1 MVRRTAAQTDSGTI
15 YYLQTSTPHL
25 YDTSISGPY
34 HDLDAIAAQIERNF
48 GAECQPGTQYLDEM
62 LEVGMEI
69 MHVTSPML
77 FWMLFICGTKAMT
90 DMLSNGNPNLTKTA
104 RILRETNP
112 TMLARLP
119 GPAWY
124 IVVADIAVEIAP
136 AAMGSSDPG
145 ASMPL
150 EDAQV
155 HGTYGAE
162 AAANDAARQ
171 LAQTITTRERGT
183 VAAMPGSS
191 CYRAGIMCQ
200 QDGSPQLTYVV
211 HVQHDRG
218 AQMSRHK

>member
-1 MVRRTAAQTDSGTI
+1 MIGCTATQSDSGTI

-34 HDLDAIAAQIERNF
+34 HNLDAIAAQIERNF

-62 LEVGMEI
+62 LEAGMEI

-77 FWMLFICGTKAMT
+77 V
-90 DMLSNGNPNLTKTA
+90 NGNPNLTKTA

-112 TMLARLP
+112 TMLAQLP

-124 IVVADIAVEIAP
+124 IVVAEIAVEI
-136 AAMGSSDPG
+136 AAMGSSDSG

-162 AAANDAARQ
+162 TSANDAARQ
-171 LAQTITTRERGT
+171 LAQTIATRERGT
-183 VAAMPGSS
+183 VAVMPGSS
-191 CYRAGIMCQ
+191 CFRAGIMCR
-200 QDGSPQLTYVV
+200 QDGSPQLTHVV

-218 AQMSRHK
+218 AQMT

>member
-34 HDLDAIAAQIERNF
+34 HNLDAIAAQIERNF
-48 GAECQPGTQYLDEM
+48 GSECQPGTQYLDEM
-62 LEVGMEI
+62 LGAGMEI
-69 MHVTSPML
+69 MHVTSP
-77 FWMLFICGTKAMT
+77 INC
-90 DMLSNGNPNLTKTA
+90 NPNLTKTA

-112 TMLARLP
+112 TMLAQLP

-124 IVVADIAVEIAP
+124 IVVAEIAVEIAP
-136 AAMGSSDPG
+136 AAIGSSDPR

-171 LAQTITTRERGT
+171 LAQTIATRERAT

-191 CYRAGIMCQ
+191 CYRADIMCQ
-200 QDGSPQLTYVV
+200 QDGSPQLTHVV

-218 AQMSRHK
+218 AQMT